1 MNKNRQ
7 TAYFAAGC
15 IIILFMMIFLGAL
28 NVDVKGTDVLE
39 TQPTVSVTEPVA
51 TLPPETAATEPPTE
65 ATEPSEPPIL
75 MAPKPVPPY
84 TEIEVPAQYLEY
96 KDFKSY
102 ENWHSIKSKNSPH
115 YKLQN
120 TYAYTGEDGIRMV
133 EGRYCIAVGSYFA
146 TRIGQYIDVVL
157 QNGTVIKCI
166 LGDQKA
172 DAHTDDL
179 HISHNSDGSIVEFI
193 IDKKEMSSLV
203 LTMGNVSYLYEEW
216 RSPVVTIIVHDY
228 NFFDKN

>member
-1 MNKNRQ
+1 MNKDRQ

-15 IIILFMMIFLGAL
+15 IIILFTMILLGAW
-28 NVDVKGTDVLE
+28 NVDVGCADTPE
-39 TQPTVSVTEPVA
+39 TRPTVGVTEPMT
-51 TLPPETAATEPPTE
+51 TLPPETVATEPPTE
-65 ATEPSEPPIL
+65 ATEPSEPPML

-84 TEIEVPAQYLEY
+84 TEIDVPAQYLEH

-102 ENWHSIKSKNSPH
+102 EDWRNIKSKNTPH

-120 TYAYTGEDGIRMV
+120 AYAYTGEDGIRMV
-133 EGRYCIAVGSYFA
+133 EGRYCIAVGSYFT

-203 LTMGNVSYLYEEW
+203 LTMGSVSYLYEEW
-216 RSPVVTIIVHDY
+216 QSPVVKILVYDY
-228 NFFDKN
+228 NFLDKN

>member
-1 MNKNRQ
+1 MNKDRQ

-15 IIILFMMIFLGAL
+15 IIILFVMILLGAW
-28 NVDVKGTDVLE
+28 NVDVRGTDMPE
-39 TQPTVSVTEPVA
+39 TQPTVSVTEPMV
-51 TLPPETAATEPPTE
+51 TLPPETLATEPPTE

-75 MAPKPVPPY
+75 MAPKPVPIY
-84 TEIEVPAQYLEY
+84 TEIEVPPQYLKY
-96 KDFKSY
+96 DDFKSY
-102 ENWHSIKSKNSPH
+102 ENWRSIKSKNSPH

-133 EGRYCIAVGSYFA
+133 EGRYCIAVGSYFT

-172 DAHTDDL
+172 DAHTDEL
-179 HISHNSDGSIVEFI
+179 HISHNSDHSIVEFI
-193 IDKKEMSSLV
+193 IDKQVMDPRILKLG
-203 LTMGNVSYLYEEW
+203 TVSYLYKEW
-216 RSPVVTIIVHDY
+216 QSPVVKILVYDY
-228 NFFDKN
+228 NFLDKN

>member
-15 IIILFMMIFLGAL
+15 IIILFIMILLGAW
-28 NVDVKGTDVLE
+28 NVDVRDTDMPE
-39 TQPTVSVTEPVA
+39 TQPTVSVTEPMV
-51 TLPPETAATEPPTE
+51 TLPPETMATEPPTE
-65 ATEPSEPPIL
+65 ATEPSEPPML
-75 MAPKPVPPY
+75 MVPKPVPLY

-96 KDFKSY
+96 DDFKSY
-102 ENWHSIKSKNSPH
+102 EDWRDIKSKNTPH

-133 EGRYCIAVGSYFA
+133 EGRYCIAVGSYFT

-172 DAHTDDL
+172 DAHTDEL
-179 HISHNSDGSIVEFI
+179 HISHKNDKSIVEFI
-193 IDKKEMSSLV
+193 IDKRVMNPRIINLGS
-203 LTMGNVSYLYEEW
+203 VSYLYDEW
-216 RSPVVTIIVHDY
+216 QSPVVKILVYDY
-228 NFFDKN
+228 NFLDKN